1 MQCFTESGNPSRLQV
16 VRRLLHADG
25 FALYH
30 YGSNGNRVH
39 VR

>member
-1 MQCFTESGNPSRLQV
+1 MQCLTEFDNPSRLQV
-16 VRRLLHADG
+16 VRRLLRRDG
-25 FALYH
+25 FALSG